1 MHYIAPLLA
10 IMGIHLLAVASPGPA
25 FVATLRI
32 AVSDSR
38 RASIMHSLGLALA
51 AFTWAAAAMAGM
63 QALLTQ
69 AVWLYR
75 IVELCGGLYLIYIGI
90 QSWRHANAPAPL
102 VALDA
107 TGLSSLQAV
116 RRGYALN
123 IANPKVIVFFA
134 SIFAAMLPPA
144 MPLWVKLVALLV
156 VAVDEGCW
164 YTLLAIAFSTKP
176 AQATY
181 RRAKSSID
189 RTAGSVMLLFGGK
202 LCWSALRA

>member
-10 IMGIHLLAVASPGPA
+10 IIGIHLLAVASPGPA
-25 FVATLRI
+25 FVATLRV

-38 RASIMHSLGLALA
+38 RASVMHAVGLALA
-51 AFTWAAAAMAGM
+51 AYTWAVAAMAGM
-63 QALLTQ
+63 QALLAQ

-75 IVELCGGLYLIYIGI
+75 IVEFGGGLYLVYIGI
-90 QSWRHANAPAPL
+90 QGWRHAGAPMP
-102 VALDA
+102 VASFEA
-107 TGLSSLQAV
+107 TGLSALQAL

-134 SIFAAMLPPA
+134 SIFAAMLPPV
-144 MPLWVKLVALLV
+144 MPLWFKLLV
-156 VAVDEGCW
+156 LIIVGIDEGLW
-164 YTLLAIAFSTKP
+164 YTLLALAFSTKP

-181 RRAKSSID
+181 RRAKGSID

-202 LCWSALRA
+202 LCWNALRG